1 MSLYTSEFG
10 RQFVD
15 FHESYNFTKHFT
27 MLILDDL
34 MVNGRISK
42 YKYFLILSYQTTII
56 IIINSVIQSFVL

>member
-42 YKYFLILSYQTTII
+42 RKYFLILS
-56 IIINSVIQSFVL
+56 NHHSVIQSFVL